1 MRLDGHQH
9 CWHYNPLH
17 HGWINGQMAVLKHDF
32 LPADLRPLLDKIH
45 FDGCVAVQAQQ
56 NLEETAWLLKL
67 AEENPFI
74 KAVVGWVDLCSDELP
89 RQLENFAKHPK
100 FAGVRHVLQDEP
112 DDHFMLRPAFR
123 RGIARLQDFNL
134 TYDLLL
140 FTKHLPIAPELVSEF
155 PRQPFVLDHL
165 AKPKIAEQKISP
177 WKDDLLT
184 LAKLP
189 NVCCKLSGMVTEA
202 HWKQWQ
208 SAEFE
213 RYIDIAFGVFGWG
226 RLMIGSDWP
235 VCTLAGEYEPVMKI
249 VIDYVSKL
257 PAEAQAAVL
266 GENCARFYGIRE
278 AGIRQ

>member
-1 MRLDGHQH
+1 MS
-9 CWHYNPLH
+9 
-17 HGWINGQMAVLKHDF
+17 VLKQDF
-32 LPADLRPLLDKIH
+32 LPSDLKPLLDAIL

-56 NLEETAWLLKL
+56 NLEETEWLLQL
-67 AEENPFI
+67 ADRNPFI
-74 KAVVGWVDLCSDELP
+74 KAVVGWVDLCSDDLP
-89 RQLENFAKHPK
+89 LQLENFAKHPK
-100 FAGVRHVLQDEP
+100 FVGVRHVLP
-112 DDHFMLRPAFR
+112 DDRFMLQPAFR
-123 RGIARLQDFNL
+123 RGIARLQDFDL

-140 FTKHLPIAPELVSEF
+140 YTKHLPIAPELVAEF

-165 AKPKIAEQKISP
+165 AKPNIAAQQTSP
-177 WKDDLLT
+177 WKEDLLT

-208 SAEFE
+208 SGDFE
-213 RYIDIAFGVFGWG
+213 RYLEIAFGAFGWS

-235 VCTLAGEYEPVMKI
+235 VCILSGDYEPVMKV

-266 GENCARFYGIRE
+266 GDNCARFYGIR
-278 AGIRQ
+278 